1 MATLIEYDGRALHDP
16 AGGDAC
22 ATRAELTLEANKA
35 PKLVVDVPPTSPLH
49 GAFRQMSPTH
59 EVRAYVDGSEA
70 FRGRITSVET
80 TDEVGT
86 EELTCE
92 GQLAYL
98 NDTRLPSYGTWD
110 DGSGWEVAPANA
122 RELLLW
128 YVSVHDRQCD
138 GAQYVEPGYIGLDT
152 TPISRSSTQHPTVG
166 AEVKDKLL
174 SQGYGYATCTTGPG
188 DSRQLNVY
196 PDGLGD
202 AGQELR
208 FGVNL
213 LDYSSKADGSDVV
226 TAIRPK
232 GRRTVVTRDSKGKE
246 SSKDE
251 DFDLSG
257 MDEGAWGTSCH
268 VSGGV
273 VYSDAGVAAHG
284 VIMDERSYDGPTT
297 QAGLAQAAAADLAEA
312 AVVVDSVEVSA
323 VDLSRI
329 DPSARPLRLLEWAR
343 VVSEPLGVDQ
353 RMMVVKVEAD
363 LLDPSATRYTLG
375 STRPSITDSSVVS
388 QRTTRDELAG
398 GIQAAQALSAEAK
411 ASAVS
416 AEEAATGAA
425 DAAKAAQS
433 SADGAQKA
441 ADGAKSAAATAQA
454 TADSAKIAASAAQ
467 TTADSVAR
475 SRSLVATCGT
485 AAATAAKVATLSAG
499 TLALAAGATV
509 SVIFSHANSAASP
522 TLDVGGTGAR
532 PILTQG
538 SASAYWAAG
547 AAVSL
552 VYSGDA
558 WNVAS
563 APVYASTADVGD
575 PGGRHVHVGS
585 SSVDVM
591 DGSRT
596 LASFGDSRVELGRGM
611 EVPDDSDS
619 TRSAVIDLIDS
630 TAMLMATVL
639 TVAKGIALKVLE
651 IVTPI
656 LRIKTD
662 KMVSLS
668 ARHDRA
674 GSKEYSNVLV
684 NAYVDLAEDSTGAE
698 VGNAPVLSVT
708 CAHRDA
714 SGTITDQTWALTH
727 EGIQGPGGAALPVYR
742 AASRPQEADYAAA
755 KPCVVACDDGTTWL
769 IS

>member
-1 MATLIEYDGRALHDP
+1 MATRIEYDGRALHDP

-49 GAFRQMSPTH
+49 GTFLQMSPTH

-128 YVSVHDRQCD
+128 YVSVHDRQCE

-232 GRRTVVTRDSKGKE
+232 GRRTVVTRDSRGKE

-268 VSGGV
+268 VRGGV

-297 QAGLAQAAAADLAEA
+297 QAGLAQAAAADLAKA

-375 STRPSITDSSVVS
+375 STRPSLTDSSVVS

-416 AEEAATGAA
+416 AEEAG
-425 DAAKAAQS
+425 
-433 SADGAQKA
+433 
-441 ADGAKSAAATAQA
+441 
-454 TADSAKIAASAAQ
+454 ASAMAEVR
-467 TTADSVAR
+467 D
-475 SRSLVATCGT
+475 LV
-485 AAATAAKVATLSAG
+485 TL
-499 TLALAAGATV
+499 
-509 SVIFSHANSAASP
+509 
-522 TLDVGGTGAR
+522 R
-532 PILTQG
+532 
-538 SASAYWAAG
+538 
-547 AAVSL
+547 
-552 VYSGDA
+552 
-558 WNVAS
+558 
-563 APVYASTADVGD
+563 
-575 PGGRHVHVGS
+575 
-585 SSVDVM
+585 
-591 DGSRT
+591 
-596 LASFGDSRVELGRGM
+596 
-611 EVPDDSDS
+611 
-619 TRSAVIDLIDS
+619 IDS
-630 TAMLMATVL
+630 SRGTVFKNSEISTVL
-639 TVAKGIALKVLE
+639 TVRCWKRGEE
-651 IVTPI
+651 IVTRDA
-656 LRIKTD
+656 LRAAMGDQTARVRWWVLREGD
-662 KMVSLS
+662 SDWVGLPDDSPLLS
-668 ARHDRA
+668 DD
-674 GSKEYSNVLV
+674 GFTCTVTPDDVEVKC
-684 NAYVDLAEDSTGAE
+684 TFKAE
-698 VGNAPVLSVT
+698 VVT
-708 CAHRDA
+708 
-714 SGTITDQTWALTH
+714 G
-727 EGIQGPGGAALPVYR
+727 
-742 AASRPQEADYAAA
+742 
-755 KPCVVACDDGTTWL
+755 
-769 IS
+769 